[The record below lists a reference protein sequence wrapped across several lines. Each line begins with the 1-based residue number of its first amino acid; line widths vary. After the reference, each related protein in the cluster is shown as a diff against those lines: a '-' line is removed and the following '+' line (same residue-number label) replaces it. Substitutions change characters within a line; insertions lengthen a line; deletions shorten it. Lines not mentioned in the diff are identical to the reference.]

1 MCPKCKDS
9 RHDERL
15 SLLDVFIFLLTSDRR
30 VSSLTLL
37 EGRTEYRAPF
47 RQSMQL
53 TITKEIIMFK
63 EERKRVRLAVSGL
76 LSLSVS
82 EAKSSSLTQELDKD
96 LNPVKDILM
105 VYDTQKVD
113 ALAKANYN
121 EILGEILDF
130 IEEKQEDLYNRT
142 LASIYANTQT
152 EIDLD

>member
-1 MCPKCKDS
+1 MS
-9 RHDERL
+9 
-15 SLLDVFIFLLTSDRR
+15 
-30 VSSLTLL
+30 
-37 EGRTEYRAPF
+37 
-47 RQSMQL
+47 
-53 TITKEIIMFK
+53 

-142 LASIYANTQT
+142 LASVYANTQT